1 MGNLAPSTVAARLG
15 VKSGRDVA
23 IAATAH
29 LQICLGT
36 DTFTRAALLANM
48 KAQTGYYKATMNN
61 NLTDTI
67 KGLVASNRLNSL
79 ANDQMSLSANELAS
93 LKAKL
98 AQS

>member
-1 MGNLAPSTVAARLG
+1 
-15 VKSGRDVA
+15 
-23 IAATAH
+23 
-29 LQICLGT
+29 
-36 DTFTRAALLANM
+36 M